1 MSMVWMLFLSIALL
15 AGVLC
20 LADLPE
26 AAASAVRT
34 LTATSLAFSV
44 IAAIAYR
51 GFLARVRR
59 NPEGG

>member
-1 MSMVWMLFLSIALL
+1 MAWSLFLSIALL

-20 LADLPE
+20 LADLPA
-26 AAASAVRT
+26 AAASAVRE

-44 IAAIAYR
+44 IAAFAYR
-51 GFLARVRR
+51 SFLVRDRR